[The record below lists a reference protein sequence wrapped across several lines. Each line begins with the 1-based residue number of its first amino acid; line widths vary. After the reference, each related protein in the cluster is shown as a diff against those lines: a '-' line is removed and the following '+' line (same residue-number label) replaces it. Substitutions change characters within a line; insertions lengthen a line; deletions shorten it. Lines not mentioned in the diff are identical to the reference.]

1 MKLGFIKNG
10 LVVWVHYLIF
20 PFISLKFLKLK
31 TANRIER
38 NKNEKIYKLQL
49 NYNLKTVIEKEAV
62 AWVPG
67 TGCSHEY
74 KNTIGIRIYNQTDKW
89 FCVHGHWLQGVVQE
103 QAACSWHYSYGE
115 QMINYYQYSYWEHQA
130 ESWYYSCQD

>member
-1 MKLGFIKNG
+1 MKLGFIKKWIG
-10 LVVWVHYLIF
+10 CLGSLSDF

-67 TGCSHEY
+67 TECSHEC
-74 KNTIGIRIYNQTDKW
+74 KNTICILIYNQTDKW
-89 FCVHGHWLQGVVQE
+89 FCVHGH
-103 QAACSWHYSYGE
+103 
-115 QMINYYQYSYWEHQA
+115 
-130 ESWYYSCQD
+130 